1 MSIERKC
8 ETCER
13 GGGCGLSDCRAPDWS
28 HHFASRDAL
37 EACLR
42 GAEDATDAAREERDA
57 ARAQVTA
64 RDEEIA
70 TLRAQA
76 EDWAAQYRALSA
88 SVESERA
95 GLRHSLAE
103 VEDERDE
110 AVSAMEEWRARAEVA
125 EPERDQ
131 FQKRVHALEDQIE
144 HAGCSAAHEG
154 ERTYECRIEAPCGL
168 CRLRTRAE
176 AAEAEV
182 SRLGSTAFAYRMRA
196 YSAEARVRELEARFG
211 AIWTVERTDRVR
223 ALRQSHPDTVGR
235 QSDDEILGAALDD
248 FLSSAGSE
256 ARERELEALGFER
269 PGPSAYTCGD
279 ALGLRRLPD
288 DEDPP

>member
-42 GAEDATDAAREERDA
+42 GAEGATDAAREERDA

-168 CRLRTRAE
+168 CRLRARAE

-196 YSAEARVRELEARFG
+196 YGAESRVRELES
-211 AIWTVERTDRVR
+211 AIADEHGRVV
-223 ALRQSHPDTVGR
+223 AV
-235 QSDDEILGAALDD
+235 
-248 FLSSAGSE
+248 E
-256 ARERELEALGFER
+256 ARERELQAHGFER
-269 PGPSAYTCGD
+269 PGAGAYTCGD
-279 ALGLRRLPD
+279 ALGLRRLP
-288 DEDPP
+288 EGEPLFHDPEADSEEIP